1 MDMSTPLLE
10 VNNLAINFLIGRE
23 KVNAVHDVS
32 FSLQPGETL
41 GIVGESG
48 CGKSVT
54 ATSILR
60 LLPART
66 SEIDPS
72 SSIKLEGRELT
83 TLSDKEFRQIRG
95 KEISMIFQEP
105 MTSLNP
111 VQSIGKQMVEMVR
124 AHQKLSRQ
132 EAEEICISMLE
143 KVGIPATPQRMKE
156 YPHQLSG
163 GMRQRVM
170 IAMALSCNSKVLIA
184 DEPTTALDVTIQA
197 QILELMQKLKN
208 ELGTSII
215 LITHD
220 MGVVAESTDKVMVM
234 YAGEIVEFGRVEDIF
249 LRPAHPYTIG
259 LQRSIPKLK
268 GVIERLS
275 TIEGT
280 VPSLTAM
287 PTGCRFAERC
297 PHCTQRCLN
306 EHPELKDIGDGRKV
320 RCHNATMQEGVDHVG
335 EA

>member
-1 MDMSTPLLE
+1 MPTPLLE
-10 VNNLAINFLIGRE
+10 VNDLAVNFLIGKQ

-54 ATSILR
+54 ATSLLR

-83 TLSDKEFRQIRG
+83 TLPEREFRGIRG

-111 VQSIGKQMVEMVR
+111 VQTIGKQMVEMVR
-124 AHQKLSRQ
+124 AHKKIPRQ
-132 EAEEICISMLE
+132 EAEAICVSMLE
-143 KVGIPATPQRMKE
+143 KVGIPEAARRMKE

-197 QILELMQKLKN
+197 QILELMQRLKS
-208 ELGTSII
+208 ELGTAII

-220 MGVVAESTDKVMVM
+220 MGVVAECTDRVMVM
-234 YAGEIVEFGRVEDIF
+234 YAGEIVELGRVEDIF
-249 LRPAHPYTIG
+249 QRPVHPYTIG
-259 LQRSIPKLK
+259 LQRSIPRLN
-268 GVIERLS
+268 GTIERLA

-287 PTGCRFAERC
+287 PAGCRFAD
-297 PHCTQRCLN
+297 RCLGCTARCRA
-306 EHPELKDIGDGRKV
+306 EHPALKDIGDGHKV
-320 RCHNATMQEGVDHVG
+320 RCWLAEEGG
-335 EA
+335 ENHAR

>member
-1 MDMSTPLLE
+1 MSTPLLE
-10 VNNLAINFLIGRE
+10 VNNLAIDFLIGKQ

-54 ATSILR
+54 ATSLLR

-66 SEIDPS
+66 SEIDPG
-72 SSIKLEGRELT
+72 SSIRLEGRELT
-83 TLSDKEFRQIRG
+83 TLSEREFRKIRG

-111 VQSIGKQMVEMVR
+111 VQTIGKQMVEMVR
-124 AHQKLSRQ
+124 AHQKLPRQ
-132 EAEEICISMLE
+132 EAEAICVSMLE
-143 KVGIPATPQRMKE
+143 KVGIPEAAQRMKE

-197 QILELMQKLKN
+197 QILELMQRLKS
-208 ELGTSII
+208 ELGTAII

-220 MGVVAESTDKVMVM
+220 MGVVAECTDRVMVM

-249 LRPAHPYTIG
+249 QRPAHPYTIG
-259 LQRSIPKLK
+259 LQRSIPKLN
-268 GVIERLS
+268 GTIERLA
-275 TIEGT
+275 TIDGT

-287 PTGCRFAERC
+287 PAGCRFADRC
-297 PHCTQRCLN
+297 PSCTARCRA
-306 EHPELKDIGDGRKV
+306 EHPALKDIGGGRRV
-320 RCHNATMQEGVDHVG
+320 RCWLAEEGGEDHAG
-335 EA
+335 